1 MDWNKLCFLFS
12 ELRDDLEL
20 LEKYVFEL
28 RAEKT
33 EEFLSKV
40 DKDDLT
46 SELDRRGYD
55 VELFKRKG

>member
-1 MDWNKLCFLFS
+1 M
-12 ELRDDLEL
+12 EL